1 MSEVRQV
8 GAVDWDAEVLG
19 SRRPVLVDLW
29 AAWCAPCGVVGPIVD
44 EIAGDRAGS
53 LDVFKL
59 NVDEDPEVAMR
70 YGVSSIPTL
79 LVFRDGAEVG
89 RARRRR
95 FAESPHRSPDRRGP
109 LGSPGVTWDE
119 ARRLSGREVPRTDEV
134 GPDPTEDPILYLKE
148 VRKEDEEKKRW
159 TSGS

>member
-1 MSEVRQV
+1 MSEVSQV

-19 SRRPVLVDLW
+19 SGRPVLVDLW

-79 LVFRDGAEVG
+79 LVFRDGEEVG
-89 RARRRR
+89 RVVGALPKARIE
-95 FAESPHRSPDRRGP
+95 AQI
-109 LGSPGVTWDE
+109 DE
-119 ARRLSGREVPRTDEV
+119 ALSGARA
-134 GPDPTEDPILYLKE
+134 
-148 VRKEDEEKKRW
+148 
-159 TSGS
+159 